1 MRTLAVGPVT
11 RSSNARGSECRR
23 LVSSVVLY
31 WWTASICGE
40 WAFSRRSER
49 ANLVSAPSVK
59 GYCGGLRATPGGRRG
74 YAPRSNFLMHPL

>member
-1 MRTLAVGPVT
+1 MRTLAIGPVT

-59 GYCGGLRATPGGRRG
+59 AIAAACGQRREAVEAMLRA
-74 YAPRSNFLMHPL
+74 AIS